1 MSRMNMADGQGALRG
16 LLRRWRWPVGTA
28 VVLACYALAGFVLA
42 PWLVERELPRV
53 VQEALGREAT
63 VAGVAVNPFLLT
75 LRIEGFRLADTDG
88 STLAG
93 FDALFLDFEVLASLV
108 ARAPTLA
115 ALRID
120 APYLDVVRG
129 RDGAVNLLELVPPE
143 PAAPDTAPAGLPR
156 FVVRELRLNRGLID
170 VTDAMPET
178 PFRTQVGPFDVA
190 LDELSTL
197 PDAAGRHQLAIGLES
212 GTRVTVAGELV
223 VNPLHASGDVTMTGP
238 FLGLLHRYVRD
249 QFAFDIAG
257 GSSEIGLHFDLR
269 GTTGGAVEASVTDL
283 AATVRDVRLDAHTAP
298 GFLGWSELRLTG
310 GTLRWPA
317 QEVDVQAVALTGL
330 KVRARLDADGRID
343 VEQFF
348 APPTGN
354 GPAAVSTPAAAHE
367 LAAAPTTATAP
378 ATGNGAAPWSVRVA
392 EAALSDATI
401 EFTDAARAQP
411 VTHTIADLDVTLRE
425 VSTEPGAR
433 MPLEAGVRLGAG
445 GDIRVAGTL
454 AVLPDVVLDAEVKA
468 VDIALD
474 QAQPYVSDIARVEIR
489 GGTLSLDGHLGS
501 DSREQLAFDGD
512 LRIHDLDTY
521 DLGKEEKLLAWR
533 ELGLDDMQLRL
544 DGNQARITRVR
555 IERPFSRVFIAR
567 DQTTNIGD
575 LLVEETAAG
584 PVAGT
589 APAPAPAGPAAPAFR
604 TRIGAVRIRDGEVD
618 FTDLSLPLPFAARVQ
633 QLQGEFTTIDTRSVA
648 PSRIRLEGRVAEY
661 GHARV
666 DGEVRVSSP
675 TDLADVAVVFR
686 NIEMAPLSPYVV
698 KFAGRKIAS
707 GRIDLDLRYQLHDR
721 QMVGT
726 NKIVI
731 DQLEL
736 GEKVPNPD
744 AVDLPLGLA
753 VALLKDANGRIDIDM
768 PVSGSLDD
776 PEFGI
781 GSVLWKAFVNL
792 VTKVAAAPFRLLGG
806 LLGIESEDLGR
817 IDFLPGRAD
826 LLPPEQEKL
835 LRVAEGLARRPALT
849 VAVPAV
855 VDPAADMVVLRTAKL
870 DALVEQE
877 LAASGA
883 PGSGRGLERRTRQV
897 IESLYERSFPDRSL
911 DELQAGFQ
919 APPPDDP
926 QGRSRLDELAYLGRL
941 RTDLAGVQPVGA
953 EELDALGTA
962 RAAAIVTALTA
973 GGTID
978 AARVQAG
985 ERREVE
991 ARGGEWIS
999 VELGVGGVE

>member
-1 MSRMNMADGQGALRG
+1 MAQTTTAGEERPARG
-16 LLRRWRWPVGTA
+16 WLRRWRWPFGT
-28 VVLACYALAGFVLA
+28 VLALALYALAGFVLA
-42 PWLVERELPRV
+42 PWVVQRELPQVLR
-53 VQEALGREAT
+53 ETLGREAT
-63 VAGVAVNPFLLT
+63 IAGVEVNPFLLT
-75 LRIEGFRLADTDG
+75 LRIDGFRLADTDG

-93 FDALFLDFEVLASLV
+93 FDTLFVDLEALASLV

-129 RDGAVNLLELVPPE
+129 RDGAINLLELVPAE
-143 PAAPDTAPAGLPR
+143 PAAADAAPAGLPR
-156 FVVRELRLNRGLID
+156 LVVQELRLNRGRLD
-170 VTDAMPET
+170 VTDAMPAT
-178 PFRTQVGPFDVA
+178 PFRTQVGPFSVA

-197 PDAAGRHQLAIGLES
+197 PDAAGRHQLVIGLES
-212 GTRVTVAGELV
+212 GTRMTVAGDLV
-223 VNPLHASGDVTMTGP
+223 VNPLHASGNVTMAGP
-238 FLGLLHRYVRD
+238 FLGLLHRYIRD
-249 QFAFDIAG
+249 QFAFDVAG
-257 GSSEIGLHFDLR
+257 GSTDLGLRFDLR
-269 GTTGGAVEASVTDL
+269 GMADGSVAANVTDL
-283 AATVRDVRLDAHTAP
+283 AVTVHDMRLDAAASP
-298 GFLGWSELRLTG
+298 GFLGWSQLRVTG

-343 VEQFF
+343 LAQFF
-348 APPTGN
+348 APPTAD
-354 GPAAVSTPAAAHE
+354 GPAAVRPPATAPEPVAAPAAV
-367 LAAAPTTATAP
+367 TAP
-378 ATGNGAAPWSVRVA
+378 ATGNGAAPWRIRVA
-392 EAALSDATI
+392 EAALTDAAI

-425 VSTEPGAR
+425 VTTEPGAR

-445 GDIRVAGTL
+445 GDVHVAGSL
-454 AVLPDVVLDAEVKA
+454 AVLPDVVLDAEVTA
-468 VDIALD
+468 ADIALA
-474 QAQPYVSDIARVEIR
+474 QAQPYVSDIARVQIR
-489 GGTLSLDGHLGS
+489 GGTLALDGHLSS
-501 DSREQLAFDGD
+501 DAREQLAFDGD
-512 LRIHDLDTY
+512 LRIRNLDTY
-521 DLGKEEKLLAWR
+521 DLGKDEQLLAWR
-533 ELGLDDMQLRL
+533 ELGLDDLQLRL
-544 DGNQARITRVR
+544 DGNQARITRIR
-555 IERPFSRVFIAR
+555 LERPFSRIFIAR

-584 PVAGT
+584 TGVAT
-589 APAPAPAGPAAPAFR
+589 APAPAPASPATPAFR
-604 TRIGAVRIRDGEVD
+604 ARVGAVRIRDGEVD

-675 TDLADVAVVFR
+675 TDLADVAVIFR
-686 NIEMAPLSPYVV
+686 NIEMAPLSPYLV

-731 DQLEL
+731 DELEL
-736 GEKVPNPD
+736 GEKVPHPD
-744 AVDLPLGLA
+744 AADLPLGLA

-835 LRVAEGLARRPALT
+835 LRVAEALARRPALT

-855 VDPAADMVVLRTAKL
+855 VDPAADTAVLRTAKL

-897 IESLYERSFPDRSL
+897 IEALYERRFPERSL

-926 QGRSRLDELAYLGRL
+926 QGRARLDELAYLGRL
-941 RTDLAGVQPVGA
+941 RADLAAVQPVTA
-953 EELDALGTA
+953 EELEALGAA
-962 RAAAIVTALTA
+962 RATAIVAALT
-973 GGTID
+973 GSGTVD
-978 AARVQAG
+978 GARVQAG
-985 ERREVE
+985 ERREGA
-991 ARGGEWIS
+991 ARGGEWIG